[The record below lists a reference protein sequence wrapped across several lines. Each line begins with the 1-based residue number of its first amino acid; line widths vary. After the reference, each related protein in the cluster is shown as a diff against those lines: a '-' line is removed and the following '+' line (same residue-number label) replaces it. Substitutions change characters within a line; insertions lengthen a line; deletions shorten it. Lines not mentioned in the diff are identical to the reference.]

1 MALLRFKCVCDDQTR
16 IILLERAD
24 FARLSHEIKELFQG
38 PMLVHYANPK
48 GKLVPLL
55 TQSDLDALVRT
66 GAPPSGFRLTLR
78 YPPDPSSPLAPGD
91 QSDAVQKLSP
101 AMSRLAMEGGGSRTN
116 SPPPGFLQ
124 DPIAAAAGRRSP
136 QLFAAI
142 NGGGE
147 FIPEQDSFE
156 ARHAG
161 PVISLPRSDSRAT
174 DTPATLQAP
183 SPAPSR
189 DTVTDFTPAADG
201 LYRPSTFPRAMPR
214 PNDHTHGTFPR
225 VRSHSGT
232 AHDTPSTPASAPIV
246 TAALP
251 DRERALTERA
261 ISERPADRRPARG
274 VPRRWQRGKLLGS
287 GAYGQV
293 FLALD
298 MDTGAELAVKQVEL
312 RGDSGETNLKELQA
326 LESEIAL
333 LRNLRHERIVMY
345 YGTDRTSEHL
355 TIFMEYVPGVRALR
369 SCSIL
374 LVCFDLRL
382 ECTLIRAHA
391 CAHSLILI
399 YAYSRTYIHTH
410 DKSHTCR
417 QAHPQ
422 RSLSHRL
429 RDYGA
434 FSEDVTRKYTRQLLE
449 GLDFLHYNLIVH
461 RDIKGANVLCD
472 AHGCVK
478 LADFGSS
485 RRLHN
490 MRTQT
495 GFRSIHG
502 TPYWMAPEIIS
513 GQGYG
518 RKADIWALAAT
529 VVEML
534 TTHAPFSDCEPLV
547 ALFKIG
553 QPATDFTTIIPEG
566 VSLDG
571 RAFLMTCF
579 QRDAA
584 LRPSATDLLQ
594 HSFVR
599 QA

>member
-1 MALLRFKCVCDDQTR
+1 
-16 IILLERAD
+16 
-24 FARLSHEIKELFQG
+24 
-38 PMLVHYANPK
+38 
-48 GKLVPLL
+48 
-55 TQSDLDALVRT
+55 
-66 GAPPSGFRLTLR
+66 
-78 YPPDPSSPLAPGD
+78 
-91 QSDAVQKLSP
+91 
-101 AMSRLAMEGGGSRTN
+101 MSRLAMEGGGSRTN

-355 TIFMEYVPGVRALR
+355 TIFMEYVPG
-369 SCSIL
+369 
-374 LVCFDLRL
+374 
-382 ECTLIRAHA
+382 
-391 CAHSLILI
+391 
-399 YAYSRTYIHTH
+399 
-410 DKSHTCR
+410 
-417 QAHPQ
+417 